1 MVVMHAMLP
10 LGFRFM
16 PTDEELISHYL
27 VKKVKGE
34 ELSWDGIPD
43 CDLYG
48 EKPPWE
54 ICGDQEKVY
63 FFTTLKKLSK
73 NRVSRTAGC
82 GVWHENCT
90 VKIYDNRGDIIGAR
104 KLFNFNVKEGS
115 TTKNSNWIMHEF
127 SLVGEQQQGTNL
139 VLCSLQKKGSESS
152 SGVKRRFEE
161 ESHQRK
167 RVCCNIVE
175 CPPPQAIWIP
185 ADSNMETIMGC
196 LPSGDPSD
204 FNFDLE
210 TIMSIQP
217 PEVGDLPPEGGDLP
231 PEGGDL
237 PILPPLEDFWD
248 ADWDALF
255 A

>member
-175 CPPPQAIWIP
+175 CPSPQAIWIP
-185 ADSNMETIMGC
+185 AESNMETIMGC
-196 LPSGDPSD
+196 LPSSDPSD

-217 PEVGDLPPEGGDLP
+217 PEDGDLP

>member
-1 MVVMHAMLP
+1 MGANRAMLP

-185 ADSNMETIMGC
+185 AESNMETIMGC
-196 LPSGDPSD
+196 LPSSDPSD

-210 TIMSIQP
+210 TIRSIQP
-217 PEVGDLPPEGGDLP
+217 PEVGDLP

>member
-1 MVVMHAMLP
+1 MDVMHAILP

-43 CDLYG
+43 YDLYG

-73 NRVSRTAGC
+73 NRVARTAGC

-127 SLVGEQQQGTNL
+127 SLVGEQQGTNC
-139 VLCSLQKKGSESS
+139 VLCTLQKKGSESS

-175 CPPPQAIWIP
+175 CPAPQAIWIP
-185 ADSNMETIMGC
+185 AETDLETNMGC
-196 LPSGDPSD
+196 LPSSDPSD

-210 TIMSIQP
+210 TIISLQP
-217 PEVGDLPPEGGDLP
+217 PEVGDLP

>member
-1 MVVMHAMLP
+1 
-10 LGFRFM
+10 
-16 PTDEELISHYL
+16 
-27 VKKVKGE
+27 
-34 ELSWDGIPD
+34 
-43 CDLYG
+43 
-48 EKPPWE
+48 
-54 ICGDQEKVY
+54 
-63 FFTTLKKLSK
+63 LKKLSK
-73 NRVSRTAGC
+73 NRVARTAGC

-127 SLVGEQQQGTNL
+127 SLVGEQQGTNC
-139 VLCSLQKKGSESS
+139 VLCTLQKKGSESS

-175 CPPPQAIWIP
+175 CPAPQAIWIP
-185 ADSNMETIMGC
+185 AETDLETNMGC
-196 LPSGDPSD
+196 LPSSDPSD

-210 TIMSIQP
+210 TTISLQP
-217 PEVGDLPPEGGDLP
+217 PEVGDLPPV
-231 PEGGDL
+231 GGDL
-237 PILPPLEDFWD
+237 PILPPLEDFRD

>member
-1 MVVMHAMLP
+1 MGANRAMLP

-82 GVWHENCT
+82 GVWHEHCT

-185 ADSNMETIMGC
+185 AESNMETIMGC
-196 LPSGDPSD
+196 LPSSDPSD

-210 TIMSIQP
+210 TIMSVQP
-217 PEVGDLPPEGGDLP
+217 PEVGDLPPEVGDLP